1 MSEEE
6 NVTPNDDNICNEI
19 MDGVQDVVTVTCNYN
34 NSNSLLRGRYVTI
47 RRKDDASNRRELL
60 NFCEVEVLS
69 CRPGFWGKDLANGD
83 CSQSCVR
90 CVEGSCRVL
99 DGYCFTGCQ
108 EGYWGDSCENECD
121 CEACNR
127 TTGCPVVG
135 ESKQKSQMLILSNS
149 IFAMQDRQICLL
161 RSHDKHCTCVYPKR
175 AVEKFITSF
184 MTESYEGSL
193 FPEISKT
200 VKEIT
205 CSRSQRN

>member
-1 MSEEE
+1 M
-6 NVTPNDDNICNEI
+6 
-19 MDGVQDVVTVTCNYN
+19 VTVTCNYN
-34 NSNSLLRGRYVTI
+34 NRNPLLRGRYVTI
-47 RRKDDASNRRELL
+47 RRKGNVPERHVM

-69 CRPGFWGKDLANGD
+69 CPPGRWGYNSEDD
-83 CSQSCVR
+83 CFRVCDR
-90 CVEGSCRVL
+90 CRDVSETCRVS

-108 EGYWGDSCENECD
+108 DRFWGDSCENECN

-149 IFAMQDRQICLL
+149 IFSMQHSQICLL
-161 RSHDKHCTCVYPKR
+161 RSDDKHCNCVYPKR
-175 AVEKFITSF
+175 AVEKLITSF